1 MLDGLKKTID
11 GLSEMVE
18 PLNPMVTNMTEKN
31 QEIATLLLEHGYTV
45 KEVQDFVDVSRAQL
59 DEFISVEAKV
69 MERMKAKRVRKAS

>member
-11 GLSEMVE
+11 GISEMVE

-31 QEIATLLLEHGYTV
+31 QEIATLLLEHRYTV
-45 KEVQDFVDVSRAQL
+45 KEIQDFVDVSRAQL

>member
-45 KEVQDFVDVSRAQL
+45 KEIQDFVDVSRAQL